1 MDYGYLLEGAEADG
15 SMPLWCA
22 KDTKRWFYG
31 AIVPTRGV
39 EHPYNVQ
46 EVRRQILASGL
57 TKVILRSDGGH
68 SILALKNKVGE
79 ELRRE

>member
-1 MDYGYLLEGAEADG
+1 MAARGLNKRHEKQEHGEDGVITIGMDYGYLLEGAEAVG

-22 KDTKRWFYG
+22 KDTRRWFYV
-31 AIVPTRGV
+31 AIVPTKGV

-57 TKVILRSDGGH
+57 TK
-68 SILALKNKVGE
+68 
-79 ELRRE
+79 